1 MTITELE
8 QAITQLSPQDYIRLR
23 EWFEKFEA
31 QQWDVQIERDARSGK
46 LDKIAEKA
54 LNEYRAGKAQEQPAY
69 PMSTTQATAE
79 VFWSAFNV
87 LPVEEKR
94 AVIQHIIQDDNLRQ
108 DLLDLSVIQERRNE
122 PEHPLRV
129 SKPKFG
135 SAKGKIKFAKDF
147 DEPLADFREYMP

>member
-1 MTITELE
+1 MTIAELE
-8 QAITQLSPQDYIRLR
+8 QAVTQLSER
-23 EWFEKFEA
+23 ELARFRAWFEDFDAKA
-31 QQWDVQIERDARSGK
+31 WDEQIERDAKSGK

-54 LNEYRAGKAQEQPAY
+54 LHEYRTGKAQEQPAY

-94 AVIQHIIQDDNLRQ
+94 AVIQHIVQDDNLRQ
-108 DLLDLSVIQERRNE
+108 DLMDLSVIEERRDE
-122 PEHPLRV
+122 PEHPLRAR
-129 SKPKFG
+129 KPKFG
-135 SAKGKIKFAKDF
+135 SAKGKIKFAKGF